1 MDEFFNKNSLAM
13 RFLTNVCNLILV
25 NFIFII
31 FSLPIFTIGASM
43 SSMYRIVFMM
53 LNDEEIFIFRD
64 FKKEFKSSFKNATI
78 VWVPIL
84 LLSVFF
90 GIELYYLNDFKN
102 IPWVQIPIW
111 IMIFFIVSLIFYA
124 FPLMAAF
131 ENSLKNTV
139 KNAITLSIANLP
151 TTIFF
156 AVLYIVMLLL
166 IDYNPVFI
174 VIFFSFALFIGCSV
188 MALIQAVFLRRIFG
202 LDKLKKKNSTD
213 TDKM

>member
-43 SSMYRIVFMM
+43 SSMYRIIFMM

>member
-43 SSMYRIVFMM
+43 SSMYRILFMM